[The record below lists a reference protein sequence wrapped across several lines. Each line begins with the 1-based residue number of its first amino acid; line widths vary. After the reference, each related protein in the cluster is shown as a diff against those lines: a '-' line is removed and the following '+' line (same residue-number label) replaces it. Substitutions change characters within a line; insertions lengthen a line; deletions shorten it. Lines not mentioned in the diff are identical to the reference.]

1 MPEIEHNAPKFQYRV
16 YWKQDKDNERWKIE
30 DIADWRIKEFV
41 INHQPTFEPYR
52 YVNQLFSFQNII
64 IIKIHI
70 ISGLKWLPIMLKE
83 KPMLLL
89 KKS

>member
-52 YVNQLFSFQNII
+52 YGNKLFSFQNITI
-64 IIKIHI
+64 TKYI
-70 ISGLKWLPIMLKE
+70 
-83 KPMLLL
+83 
-89 KKS
+89 

>member
-52 YVNQLFSFQNII
+52 YVNKLFTFQNITI
-64 IIKIHI
+64 NKIYI
-70 ISGLKWLPIMLKE
+70 ISGLK
-83 KPMLLL
+83 
-89 KKS
+89 